1 MKEINQQLKKAL
13 HNKLHDQLGDNS
25 KKHSLQ
31 KKAWLKKALPTKD
44 QNPTSPLFNFSYI
57 VPGILSC
64 FFLVVIL
71 KNFTNPYG
79 NKTPTHL
86 PTHLN
91 AIVAYHSNNV
101 ANLELRAELDE
112 IITGAS
118 IDYDD
123 ENDAFNEFLSEE

>member
-25 KKHSLQ
+25 KQNSLH

-44 QNPTSPLFNFSYI
+44 HNSTSPLFTLSYI

-71 KNFTNPYG
+71 KNFTTPYG
-79 NKTPTHL
+79 NKTPTQM
-86 PTHLN
+86 N
-91 AIVAYHSNNV
+91 AIVAYHSGNV

-118 IDYDD
+118 IDYAD
-123 ENDAFNEFLSEE
+123 ENDAFNEILNEE